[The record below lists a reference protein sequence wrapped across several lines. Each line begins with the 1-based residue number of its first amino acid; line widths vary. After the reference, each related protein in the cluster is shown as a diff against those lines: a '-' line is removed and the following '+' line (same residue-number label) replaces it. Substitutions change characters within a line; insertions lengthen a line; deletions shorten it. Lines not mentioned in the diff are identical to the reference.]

1 MRLDVEQKAP
11 VPVLVVNAFFQVQER
26 RHARPAGVG
35 DDYVQPAHRLYCFL
49 NEALHGGL
57 VGDIGLDGVEAGS
70 GWLLMCGWN
79 LGELVQEGFSAGGV
93 IGVVDYLP
101 SGNWS
106 ISDC

>member
-1 MRLDVEQKAP
+1 MRFDVEQKAL

-35 DDYVQPAHRLYCFL
+35 DDYVQPAHCLYRFL
-49 NEALHGGL
+49 NEALHGGF

-70 GWLLMCGWN
+70 GWLLVCGWN

-93 IGVVDYLP
+93 VGVVDYLP
-101 SGNWS
+101 SGDWS